1 MANHHGSMKV
11 AIAGAPV
18 GRVIHK
24 YAIDIK
30 KDSFSL
36 SLPFESKILDVSEQ
50 YGDMFMWVEKLNIDQ
65 QYQSRN
71 FEVFGTG
78 HVMEPKERIFLKTVH
93 HSSGLVLHYYE
104 VI

>member
-11 AIAGAPV
+11 AIVGAPV
-18 GRVIHK
+18 GRGVHK

-36 SLPFESKILDVSEQ
+36 ALPFGSKILDVSEQ
-50 YGDMFMWVEKLNIDQ
+50 YGNMFMWVEKPNIDE

-78 HVMEPKERIFLKTVH
+78 NVMEPKERIFLKTVH

>member
-11 AIAGAPV
+11 AVAGAPV

-24 YAIDIK
+24 YAIDIRK
-30 KDSFSL
+30 GFFSL
-36 SLPFESKILDVSEQ
+36 AVPAGSKVLDIAEQ
-50 YGDMFMWVEKLNIDQ
+50 DGDMFVWIEKPNIDD
-65 QYQSRN
+65 QYQSRD

-78 HVMEPKERIFLKTVH
+78 HVMESKERIFLKTVH